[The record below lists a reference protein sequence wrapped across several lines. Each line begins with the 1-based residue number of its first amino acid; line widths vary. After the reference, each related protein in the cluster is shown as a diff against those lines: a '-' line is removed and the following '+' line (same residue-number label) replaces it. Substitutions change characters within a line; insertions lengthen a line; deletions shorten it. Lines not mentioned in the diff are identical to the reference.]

1 VRAIFLATSLFSAPA
16 ELSSSDSTLLD
27 GMVCITLHE
36 DGLALSSK
44 SLDTVYALHKLCKYS
59 VSCRVLE
66 DTDVAYDTIRG
77 VVEGT
82 AAAMANIAINVLRT
96 AH

>member
-1 VRAIFLATSLFSAPA
+1 MLGHGCNGIKLHSSYHWPQDDKVTAIFLATSLFTAPA

-36 DGLALSSK
+36 DGLALSRK
-44 SLDTVYALHKLCKYS
+44 SLDTVYALHKLYQYS

-66 DTDVAYDTIRG
+66 ETDVA
-77 VVEGT
+77 
-82 AAAMANIAINVLRT
+82 
-96 AH
+96 